1 MAFLSSRVQIVFLW
15 EGDLCASKCRLCLT
29 PLVCVSWNG
38 KAFWVDSWTL
48 KVESGLVLFLWWAL
62 SYSTKVRGG
71 KALLTD
77 VATSI
82 VCLFVFWPEI
92 ARGKLVACFDDG
104 MMVYCFF
111 VVFSAFVHGRVDI
124 WRQLQLFYVPWR
136 MIRQYL
142 EIGPNFF
149 VLGAGKTTNS
159 HIHGFPSG
167 LFSMLRKVF
176 FVCPPTLTLGLWN
189 GGRLGLCV

>member
-1 MAFLSSRVQIVFLW
+1 M
-15 EGDLCASKCRLCLT
+15 
-29 PLVCVSWNG
+29 
-38 KAFWVDSWTL
+38 
-48 KVESGLVLFLWWAL
+48 
-62 SYSTKVRGG
+62 
-71 KALLTD
+71 TD

-142 EIGPNFF
+142 EIGPNF
-149 VLGAGKTTNS
+149 LSWGQGRQQIHIPMDS
-159 HIHGFPSG
+159 HQDFSQCCERFF
-167 LFSMLRKVF
+167 LFAPLH
-176 FVCPPTLTLGLWN
+176 
-189 GGRLGLCV
+189 